1 MRVIPKHFDI
11 LGQRITVEQLPSFSR
26 DHECYGKWIAAKNLI
41 QLQEV
46 DENHSPDVILQT
58 FWHEATHAMLD
69 ILGYGSWSENEVVVE
84 QLGQCIY
91 QILKSKRQ

>member
-11 LGQRITVEQLPSFSR
+11 LGQRITVE
-26 DHECYGKWIAAKNLI
+26 
-41 QLQEV
+41 
-46 DENHSPDVILQT
+46 
-58 FWHEATHAMLD
+58 HEATHAMLD

-91 QILKSKRQ
+91 QILKTKR